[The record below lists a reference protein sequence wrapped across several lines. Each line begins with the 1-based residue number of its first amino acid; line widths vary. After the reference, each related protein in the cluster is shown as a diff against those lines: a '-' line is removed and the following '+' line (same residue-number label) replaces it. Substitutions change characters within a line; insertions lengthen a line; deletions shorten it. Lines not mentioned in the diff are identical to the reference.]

1 MIMMQISDDN
11 HESFEKMLML
21 AHLSESGGDGDGDVD
36 GQHQMVVMIMMNS
49 EHSRSTMN
57 PDKDW

>member
-11 HESFEKMLML
+11 HESFEKMFML
-21 AHLSESGGDGDGDVD
+21 AHLISVNLVVMVMVHRWSASDGGDDND
-36 GQHQMVVMIMMNS
+36 
-49 EHSRSTMN
+49 EHSRSTVN